1 MYLVDHVFQ
10 KDIAKFYK
18 ISAALV
24 SKLVVEAQRNP
35 QKNEALK
42 IKVEETKQVTE
53 IVKRVVSRML
63 ENSVSIVNAEMVVKE
78 VRRKEDIEVTIKQV
92 RTVMTDELG
101 LGYRLA
107 KKVPVA
113 ANEARCLVLRQQY
126 AMTILSLLQNG
137 TRILNLDETWINDTN
152 YTRMMWCP
160 PQTPATMTTRP
171 ISYRISMIAALDT
184 QGCIYYSLTQAN
196 TDQNVMMIFLIHLV
210 NLLDLERPS
219 WREDTV
225 LLLDGARYH
234 TGSTVREYMRKLEL

>member
-1 MYLVDHVFQ
+1 
-10 KDIAKFYK
+10 
-18 ISAALV
+18 
-24 SKLVVEAQRNP
+24 
-35 QKNEALK
+35 
-42 IKVEETKQVTE
+42 
-53 IVKRVVSRML
+53 ML
-63 ENSVSIVNAEMVVKE
+63 ENSFCIVNAEMVVKQ
-78 VRRKEDIEVTIKQV
+78 VRRQEDIEVTIKQV

-107 KKVPVA
+107 KKVPIQ

-126 AMTILSLLQNG
+126 AMTILPLLQNG

-160 PQTPATMTTRP
+160 PQTPATMTTKP

-219 WREDTV
+219 WRDDTV

-234 TGSTVREYMRKLEL
+234 TGSRVREYMRKLDL